1 MRTFKVLITIIS
13 CMLYIMFFTHRVSQ
27 SLLIGGIL
35 SYFNSNGSNKTNL
48 EYALICAF
56 GLALS
61 MFASIILYH
70 SSQIEILHCGMK
82 IRVAC
87 CSIIYRKV

>member
-1 MRTFKVLITIIS
+1 MTLS
-13 CMLYIMFFTHRVSQ
+13 YIFLTHRVSQ
-27 SLLIGGIL
+27 PLLIGGVL
-35 SYFNSNGSNKTNL
+35 SYFNPDGFDKANL

-61 MFASIILYH
+61 MLASIILYH

>member
-1 MRTFKVLITIIS
+1 MALF
-13 CMLYIMFFTHRVSQ
+13 YMFFTHRSTQ
-27 SLLIGGIL
+27 PLLIGGIL
-35 SYFNSNGSNKTNL
+35 SYFNSNSSKRANL

-61 MFASIILYH
+61 MFASVILYH
-70 SSQIEILHCGMK
+70 ASQIEVLHCGMK

-87 CSIIYRKV
+87 CSIIYKKV

>member
-1 MRTFKVLITIIS
+1 MPLF
-13 CMLYIMFFTHRVSQ
+13 YMFLTHRVSQ
-27 SLLIGGIL
+27 PLFIGGII
-35 SYFNSNGSNKTNL
+35 SYFNPNGSGKADF

-56 GLALS
+56 GLAFS
-61 MFASIILYH
+61 MFISIILYH
-70 SSQIEILHCGMK
+70 ASQIEILHCGMK